1 MIDSLS
7 RRRVKSSWPGDDLGD
22 VDVAAVGVSAP
33 PDTFE
38 LAHATRRE
46 SQRKHQER
54 THEQRNRAGE

>member
-38 LAHATRRE
+38 LEHATWDG
-46 SQRKHQER
+46 QRKHQER
-54 THEQRNRAGE
+54 TDEQRNRAGE